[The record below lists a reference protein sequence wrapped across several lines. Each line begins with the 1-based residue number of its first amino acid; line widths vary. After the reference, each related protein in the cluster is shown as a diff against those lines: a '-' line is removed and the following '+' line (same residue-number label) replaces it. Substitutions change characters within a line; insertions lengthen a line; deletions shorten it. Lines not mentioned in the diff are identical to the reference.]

1 MSDQSTQTE
10 TVETVSPKLSV
21 ADRKALAREAFVPN
35 ADPTEVAALFG
46 NVPNGREY
54 LDVVYSE
61 NVTRVTLAAIAEGEA
76 AELAEVLAP
85 YATLRETVEKA
96 MTAAGVSSKSARE
109 VDPIAARAALVNRL
123 AELTAI
129 ADHLVTSAQWVTD
142 LANAI
147 DPGDLTDDEKAT
159 VAAATVADDSAV
171 AKLTARIANVVEKAP
186 RATSGD
192 GTRERATVAH
202 ADYPEGT
209 TLAAK
214 GDPSK
219 TCGVMRDANGVT
231 YYAVRNADGSL
242 STFKSISSAAK
253 HLAGGERNGWTY
265 FEKV

>member
-10 TVETVSPKLSV
+10 TTETVSPKLSV
-21 ADRKALAREAFVPN
+21 ADRKALASAAFVPD

-54 LDVVYSE
+54 LDVVYSS
-61 NVTRVTLAAIAEGEA
+61 NVTRETMGAIESGNAAN
-76 AELAEVLAP
+76 LAEVLAP

-142 LANAI
+142 LADAI

-171 AKLTARIANVVEKAP
+171 AKLTTRIAAAVEKTP

-202 ADYPEGT
+202 ADYPVGT
-209 TLAAK
+209 TLTAK

-219 TCGVMRDANGVT
+219 VATVIAG
-231 YYAVRNADGSL
+231 ADGKVAYQVGSD
-242 STFKSISSAAK
+242 TFKSISSAAK
-253 HLAGGERNGWTY
+253 ALAGGERNGWTY
-265 FEKV
+265 FEVV